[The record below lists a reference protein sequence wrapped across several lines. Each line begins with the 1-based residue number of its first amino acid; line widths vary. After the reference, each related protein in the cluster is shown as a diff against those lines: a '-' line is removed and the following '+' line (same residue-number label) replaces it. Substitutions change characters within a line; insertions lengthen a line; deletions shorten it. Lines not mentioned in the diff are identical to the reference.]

1 MNKLLISLFASICFF
16 ASYAHAELPD
26 FTQLVEKQSPA
37 VVLVTTEST
46 VKERLNPFGDMQNDP
61 MAEWFRRFGFF
72 DNDRQQRPQ
81 KSKGIG
87 SGFVIDADGYILTNA
102 HVVERADDI
111 TVKFSDKRELKAEL
125 IGMDKR
131 SDVAV
136 LKVKADRLYAVSIG
150 SPDKLKVGAWIV
162 AIGAS
167 LGFENTVTAGIVSA
181 KERLFDDDNV
191 VPFIQHSA
199 PINQG
204 NSGGPLFN
212 SQGEVVGINS
222 RIYTPNQGFV
232 GLSFSIPI
240 DLAMNVVKQLK
251 ESGKVSRG
259 RLGVALQPMTDA
271 LASTLGLDKVVG
283 TIVAKVSPE
292 TAADKAGI
300 KVGDVIVG
308 LNGTSIDK
316 PADLSRLIASIRGG
330 QTVKLDV
337 VRDKKN
343 RTISV
348 TLDEANDAPDESP
361 VKPKKITAPAEGPLA
376 RAGLVVVPLPAQQ
389 LKQMKLDF
397 GLYIQESRGPAQEAG
412 LQAGDVIIGV
422 IGQSISSV
430 GDFEKALKPGS
441 KLAIQVRRGNDGVFF
456 APLEIP
462 AAK

>member
-1 MNKLLISLFASICFF
+1 MNKLLISLFASVCFF
-16 ASYAHAELPD
+16 TSNANADLPD
-26 FTQLVEKQSPA
+26 FTQLVEKQSSA
-37 VVLVTTEST
+37 VVLVTTEAT
-46 VKERLNPFGDMQNDP
+46 VKETANPFGDMQNDP

-72 DNDRQQRPQ
+72 DNDRPQRPQ
-81 KSKGIG
+81 KSKGLG
-87 SGFVIDADGYILTNA
+87 SGFVIDSEGYILTNA
-102 HVVERADDI
+102 HVVDRADDI

-125 IGMDKR
+125 IGLDKR
-131 SDVAV
+131 SDVAL
-136 LKVKADRLYAVSIG
+136 LKVKAQNLYAVSIG
-150 SPDKLKVGAWIV
+150 SPEKLKVGAWIV

-251 ESGKVSRG
+251 ENGKVSRG
-259 RLGVALQPMTDA
+259 RLGVALQPMSDA
-271 LASTLGLDKVVG
+271 LARSFGLDKVVG
-283 TIVAKVSPE
+283 TIVAKVSPDS
-292 TAADKAGI
+292 AADKAGI
-300 KVGDVIVG
+300 KVGDVIVA

-337 VRDKKN
+337 VRDKKSK
-343 RTISV
+343 TITV
-348 TLDEANDAPDESP
+348 TLDEAIDAADETP
-361 VKPKKITAPAEGPLA
+361 VKPKKVMPAAEGRLA
-376 RAGLVVVPLPAQQ
+376 SAGLVVAPLSAQQ
-389 LKQMKLDF
+389 LKQLKLEF
-397 GLYIQESRGPAQEAG
+397 GLYVQESRGPAQEAG
-412 LQAGDVIIGV
+412 IQAGDIIIGV
-422 IGQSISSV
+422 VGQSVSSLA
-430 GDFEKALKPGS
+430 DFERVLKPGAN
-441 KLAIQVRRGNDGVFF
+441 LALQVRRGNDGLFF
-456 APLEIP
+456 VPLEIP
-462 AAK
+462 SVK